1 LLHTLRS
8 TVYDVILAPKLPL
21 SCCM

>member
-1 LLHTLRS
+1 LLHTLR